1 MRLNTPI
8 VGLNHQRAGDCKLID
23 CNDHAQRDGNRKRCT
38 TYQPANQALVGQAGD
53 VFYPHG
59 FSGDSPYRQKSDSSR
74 YSQHQERSI
83 FDLIH
88 QFSECVTT
96 EALRSVCDRLA
107 YASRALFYAAHDAI
121 QGVIDELTDVIG
133 GAGAFALRYTRQAT
147 KPLLKAL
154 TSSSIAA
161 TSSAAMDFA
170 RVVILHLNRL
180 IFMFRAKLRT
190 WRGFQPSEGLTAPA
204 TLCIRGK
211 TSCNSSLPAA
221 LNSFVAR

>member
-1 MRLNTPI
+1 M
-8 VGLNHQRAGDCKLID
+8 
-23 CNDHAQRDGNRKRCT
+23 
-38 TYQPANQALVGQAGD
+38 ALAAIRHTG
-53 VFYPHG
+53 
-59 FSGDSPYRQKSDSSR
+59 QKSDSSR

-121 QGVIDELTDVIG
+121 QGVIDELTDVIR
-133 GAGAFALRYTRQAT
+133 GAGAFALRCTDRRRSRFSRS
-147 KPLLKAL
+147 L

-170 RVVILHLNRL
+170 RVVILHLNR
-180 IFMFRAKLRT
+180 FY
-190 WRGFQPSEGLTAPA
+190 
-204 TLCIRGK
+204 
-211 TSCNSSLPAA
+211 
-221 LNSFVAR
+221 V